1 VKIPSLATIARTL
14 AVGSIVL
21 LSGCKH
27 LEVLDPKGWVGM
39 QEKNL
44 LLIATGLMLLVIV
57 PVIIMTI
64 VFAWRYRAGNTK
76 ATYAP
81 RWAHSTAIEVVV
93 WAIPCVI
100 IAILATLTWTSTH
113 ELDPYKPLESKVKP
127 IKIDVVAMDWKWLFI
142 YPDYN
147 VATVNQIAFPVGT
160 PVDFRITSESVMN
173 SFFIPQLGSQVYA
186 MSGMQT
192 QLHLIAD
199 VAGTYDG
206 ISANYS
212 GAGFSGMRFKA
223 IATTQQGFDD
233 WVAKVRAA
241 NNPLT
246 QQAYAA
252 LTKPSEANPVA
263 YFSSTPPSMFEYV
276 LNSQMAKIAG
286 VTSPVCTPT
295 SQNLVASAE

>member
-1 VKIPSLATIARTL
+1 MKIPSPASIARTL
-14 AVGSIVL
+14 AVGALVL

-27 LEVLDPKGWVGM
+27 LEVLDPKGDIGM

-57 PVIIMTI
+57 PVIIMI
-64 VFAWRYRAGNTK
+64 VAFAWRYRAGNTK

-81 RWAHSTAIEVVV
+81 RWAHSTTIEVVV

-100 IAILATLTWTSTH
+100 IAILATITWTSTH
-113 ELDPYKPLESKVKP
+113 ELDPYKPIASKVKP
-127 IKIDVVAMDWKWLFI
+127 IHVDVVAMDWKWLFI
-142 YPDYN
+142 YPDYGI
-147 VATVNQIAFPVGT
+147 ATVNQMAMPVGT
-160 PVDFRITSESVMN
+160 PVNFNITSATVMN

-192 QLHLIAD
+192 KLHLIAD

-233 WVAKVRAA
+233 WIAKARAA

-246 QQAYAA
+246 PESYAA
-252 LTKPSEANPVA
+252 LEKPSENNAVT
-263 YFSSTPPSMFEYV
+263 YYSSTPPSMFAYI
-276 LNSQMAKIAG
+276 LHSQMAKIAG
-286 VTSPVCTPT
+286 ETSPVCTPT

>member
-14 AVGSIVL
+14 AIGSIVL

-27 LEVLDPKGWVGM
+27 LEVLDPKGAIGM

-57 PVIIMTI
+57 PVIIMI
-64 VFAWRYRAGNTK
+64 IAFAWRYRASNTK

-113 ELDPYKPLESKVKP
+113 ELDPYKPIESKVKP
-127 IKIDVVAMDWKWLFI
+127 IHVDVVAMDWKWLFI
-142 YPDYN
+142 YPDYGI
-147 VATVNQIAFPVGT
+147 ATVNQMAMPVGT
-160 PVDFRITSESVMN
+160 PVSFNITSTTVMN

-192 QLHLIAD
+192 KLHLIAD

-233 WVAKVRAA
+233 WIAKVRAA

-246 QQAYAA
+246 PETYAA
-252 LTKPSEANPVA
+252 LDKPSENNPVT
-263 YFSSTPPSMFEYV
+263 YYSSTPPSMFAFI
-276 LNSQMAKIAG
+276 LHSQMAKIAG
-286 VTSPVCTPT
+286 ETSPVCTPT
-295 SQNLVASAE
+295 SHNLVASAE